1 MGWRNETLK
10 ALDSSP
16 SNEGLKVNHAIH
28 YGIKRN

>member
-16 SNEGLKVNHAIH
+16 SNEGLKVNHANSLW
-28 YGIKRN
+28 Y